1 MIHQLTYF
9 EICQNG
15 YVNMKGTNT
24 TYNVKKIAMKI
35 TSFDITEIAG
45 KIKSVQKYCLT
56 KTVYI

>member
-1 MIHQLTYF
+1 
-9 EICQNG
+9 
-15 YVNMKGTNT
+15 MKGTNT